1 MSDFIT
7 VYSAEI
13 MRRLQSRTFW
23 IGLVLGVVG
32 IAAMMELPRYFASYT
47 MQSKHVL
54 LAGDAQTVALAKPLL
69 NKDFTI
75 VGERRST
82 GAPTLDELQAKKASA
97 VLAVARGPH
106 GVSVTVYAKDP
117 SVISTSRLQRDLLPL
132 NLQLATKMRPA
143 QVKTLMRVPVTTHSV
158 ASKFGTAAQADA
170 ARVIAYV
177 LLFLLY
183 ILIMVNSQLIMSSVA
198 EEKTSRIAELLV
210 ASVNPRALLAGKI
223 GSSAT
228 LAIAQMIVWV
238 AMAYFLGAQTSPSRA
253 AGADASSD
261 MDVFTLTGVSSSDIA
276 GFVVFFIIGFVQTS
290 TLFAAVGSLINRTED
305 LGSLS
310 GPLFLPVVAAFI
322 IAMSALAVPDS
333 PAVVVT
339 SFVPLIAPFVMFA
352 RIVVSSVPAWQVGVS
367 LAINIAAIYAIAVIG
382 GRIYRVGM
390 LLYGR
395 APKPS
400 QIWHA
405 IKS

>member
-1 MSDFIT
+1 MNDFIT

-13 MRRLQSRTFW
+13 MRRMQSRSFW
-23 IGLVLGVVG
+23 IGLIFGLLGV
-32 IAAMMELPRYFASYT
+32 AAMMELPRYFDSYAI
-47 MQSKHVL
+47 QSKRVL
-54 LAGDAQTVALAKPLL
+54 LAGDAQVLASARPLL
-69 NKDFTI
+69 DKDFTI
-75 VGERRST
+75 VGERRT
-82 GAPTLDELQAKKASA
+82 MQPPTADELLAKKVSA
-97 VLAVARGPH
+97 VIAIDRRAG
-106 GVSVTVYAKDP
+106 GVRVTVYAKDP
-117 SVISTSRLQRDLLPL
+117 SAISSTRLTRDLIPL
-132 NLQLATKMRPA
+132 NLQFAAGLQSA
-143 QVKTLMRVPVTTHSV
+143 QVRILMHVPVTTHSV
-158 ASKFGTAAQADA
+158 ASKFGTAAQADT
-170 ARVIAYV
+170 ARTVAYV
-177 LLFLLY
+177 LLLLLY

-238 AMAYFLGAQTSPSRA
+238 AMAYALGSQAGPAAPSGEA
-253 AGADASSD
+253 ADTGAFSLS
-261 MDVFTLTGVSSSDIA
+261 GVSPADIA
-276 GFVVFFIIGFVQTS
+276 GFVLFFLIGFLQTA

-305 LGSLS
+305 LGSVS
-310 GPLFLPVVAAFI
+310 GPIFLPVVAAFV
-322 IAMSALAVPDS
+322 IAISALAVPDS

-367 LAINIAAIYAIAVIG
+367 LAINLAAIYVIALLG
-382 GRIYRVGM
+382 GRVYRVGM

-395 APKPS
+395 APRPG

-405 IKS
+405 MKS